1 MKAVQYQKLNML
13 REKIGLDE
21 QQIDIIK
28 PFRDVFISRKND
40 FSEYLYKLLLDIP
53 ETAMFLIHYESP
65 GFLKKAWAQWFESLF
80 RWELGDD
87 FLDFLWAIGMRHV
100 EVHLDQRFSNLAF
113 SAARQFCQE
122 FVMREI
128 PIDRIGEISMVV
140 DKLID
145 FCILVETSAYI
156 DSHARCDMEIIRGV
170 ADRVR
175 NKIMVIGGNIKR
187 LQQKIGDKTDPL
199 YEIYASIMTDSA
211 ACERMV
217 VDIRNFSE
225 VSQRETNIEKILL
238 SDLIN
243 NALERLLAKEI
254 YKDVV
259 IEKSFDQENS
269 FILGDR
275 MDMEN
280 LFYYVIENS
289 FEALEQDNRFV
300 SISTHKDELLPN
312 RIDIEIFNT
321 GATIKTEDME
331 RLFTPFYSTK
341 SGGTGFGLPI
351 ARLAV
356 RKNYGKLVVL
366 PVLEKGTRVVITLPT
381 PYWQ

>member
-1 MKAVQYQKLNML
+1 MKTAQYQKLNML
-13 REKIGLDE
+13 MEKIGLDKRE
-21 QQIDIIK
+21 IDILS
-28 PFRDVFISRKND
+28 PFRDMFISKRND
-40 FSEYLYKLLLDIP
+40 FSEHLYKLLLDIP
-53 ETAMFLIHYESP
+53 ETAMFLIHYETP
-65 GFLKKAWAQWFESLF
+65 GFLKKAWAHWFESLF
-80 RWELGDD
+80 RWELGNE
-87 FLDFLWAIGMRHV
+87 FLDFLWSIGIRHV

-113 SAARQFCQE
+113 SAARQFCQQII
-122 FVMREI
+122 MSEI
-128 PIDRIGEISMVV
+128 PIDRMGEISRAV

-156 DSHARCDMEIIRGV
+156 DSNARCDMEIIRGV

-187 LQQKIGDKTDPL
+187 LQQKIDKSDPL
-199 YEIYASIMTDSA
+199 YEIYASIMTDST

-225 VSQRETNIEKILL
+225 MSQREVNIERLLL

-243 NALERLLAKEI
+243 KALEKLFTNEI

-259 IEKSFDQENS
+259 IEKNFDQENTY
-269 FILGDR
+269 ILSDR
-275 MDMEN
+275 VDMER
-280 LFYYVIENS
+280 LFYYVLENS
-289 FEALEQDNRFV
+289 LEALGQDNRFV
-300 SISTHKDELLPN
+300 SISTHTDELLPN
-312 RIDIEIFNT
+312 RIEVEIFNT
-321 GATIKTEDME
+321 GTPIKVEDIE

-356 RKNYGKLVVL
+356 RKNYGKLVVQ
-366 PVLEKGTRVVITLPT
+366 PVLDKGTRVVITLPS
-381 PYWQ
+381 PFD

>member
-1 MKAVQYQKLNML
+1 ML
-13 REKIGLDE
+13 REKIGLNKQE
-21 QQIDIIK
+21 IDIIK
-28 PFRDVFISRKND
+28 PFSDIFISRSND
-40 FSEYLYKLLLDIP
+40 FSEHLYRSLLDIP

-65 GFLKKAWAQWFESLF
+65 GFLKKAWARWFESLF
-80 RWELGDD
+80 RWELEDE

-100 EVHLDQRFSNLAF
+100 DVNLDQRFSNLAF
-113 SAARQFCQE
+113 SMARQFCQQ
-122 FVMREI
+122 FIISEI
-128 PIDRIGEISMVV
+128 PIDKMGEVLIVV

-156 DSHARCDMEIIRGV
+156 DSHARCDMEIVRGV

-187 LQQKIGDKTDPL
+187 LQQKIDDVADPL
-199 YEIYASIMTDSA
+199 YEIYASIMTDSS

-217 VDIRNFSE
+217 VDIKNFSE
-225 VSQRETNIEKILL
+225 MSQREINIEKLLL

-243 NALERLLAKEI
+243 NALEKLTTKEI

-259 IEKSFDQENS
+259 IEKNFDQANT
-269 FILGDR
+269 FVLGDR

-280 LFYYVIENS
+280 LFYYVLENG
-289 FEALEQDNRFV
+289 FEALGQDNRLV
-300 SISTHKDELLPN
+300 SIFTHKNELLPH
-312 RIDIEIFNT
+312 RIEIEIFNT
-321 GATIKTEDME
+321 GTPIRAEDME

-341 SGGTGFGLPI
+341 SGGTGFGFPI

-356 RKNYGKLVVL
+356 KKNYARLVVQ
-366 PVLEKGTRVVITLPT
+366 PIAKKGTKVLITLPS
-381 PYWQ
+381 P